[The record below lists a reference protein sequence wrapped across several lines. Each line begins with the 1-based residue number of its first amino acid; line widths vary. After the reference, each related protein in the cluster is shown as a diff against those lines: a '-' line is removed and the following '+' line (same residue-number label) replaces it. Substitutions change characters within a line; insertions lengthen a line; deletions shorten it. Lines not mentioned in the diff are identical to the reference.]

1 MRTGSRVKVRDT
13 RIIEIAK
20 KNFELAKYLYNRP
33 GTIVGF
39 DDITWYFS
47 VKFDGDTEERLLR
60 RWELEEIE
68 F

>member
-39 DDITWYFS
+39 DDITWYFT
-47 VKFDGDTEERLLR
+47 VIFDGDNKEFSFRK
-60 RWELEEIE
+60 WALEEIDY
-68 F
+68 